1 MIFFF
6 SFLNYVLRVVRMK
19 IVIRLERGEFV
30 EDGKI
35 WKIKNGKKELVSIL
49 PDDEEIVIE

>member
-1 MIFFF
+1 VKI
-6 SFLNYVLRVVRMK
+6 MK